1 MKSETGTATIRS
13 TLPIGGTWNPIEGEE
28 TGGLLLRTFPDDAS
42 ARRMLAEA
50 SRGIL
55 SRCSDPQ
62 GPKRADA
69 GLAIGYV
76 QSGKTLSFTTVA
88 ALAKDNGY
96 AMVILIGGTS
106 LYLLSQTEGRL
117 VKDLQLDKKRTW
129 LHVLGP
135 RGGGSAATKE
145 ARISADA
152 QTIQSALDEWDDEE
166 CDPDE
171 RRTVVVT
178 VMKHAG
184 NLASLEKLIGK
195 LQMPNAP
202 VLIIDDEADQASLDG
217 NAGSKKTTKPTATFA
232 SIDSLRSS
240 VRAKCSHTFLQYT
253 ATPQANLLIDIS
265 DALSPS
271 FVRILE
277 PGGAYVGGR
286 ELFLE
291 REKDHLRRI
300 PANEVDDALDADAGP
315 PLSLR
320 DALACFL
327 VGISGDYESGF
338 TKEPGANRSMLIH
351 PSRLTGDHARLREW
365 VERMK
370 SDWLELLHDDAK
382 VSASEERDA
391 LDSVLRKAHDDLIQT
406 DSKLPPLE
414 DLVPHMRL
422 ALRRTEILE
431 LNKGAPPVPW
441 ARHFSFILI
450 GGQAI
455 ERGFTVEG
463 LTITHLA
470 RSRGQGLADAIQQRA
485 RFFGYKRGY
494 LGRIRIWID
503 DATREDFKNYARHE
517 LDLRGRLEPI
527 AKNGQPL
534 RVWRREFLLDPQLR
548 ATRRNVLSRAVKQRR
563 LNEEWLTLDRPALS
577 GDDLLENRRL
587 LETIS
592 AKLSFQ
598 EDQGHPD
605 RTLEQRHLISNPLK
619 LSDFMAFLADIRV
632 SDSDQ
637 RDLLYGA
644 MLQLDAYAE
653 KHGGDRPAWIYQMGK
668 GNPRDRKITSGK
680 IAQLYQGR
688 NPRTGMPIYPGDREI
703 MVRDEP
709 SLQVHVLQTKDG
721 AFRQIPAFALW
732 IPAKYA
738 VGTLV
743 QSGVS

>member
-1 MKSETGTATIRS
+1 MTTEMGTATIQ
-13 TLPIGGTWNPIEGEE
+13 TILPVGGTWNPIEGEE
-28 TGGLLLRTFPDDAS
+28 TGGLLRRTFPDDRD
-42 ARRMLAEA
+42 ARRALAEA

-55 SRCSDPQ
+55 SRCSDPN
-62 GPKRADA
+62 GVKKADA

-88 ALAKDNGY
+88 ALAKDNNY
-96 AMVILIGGTS
+96 AMVVLVGGTS

-117 VKDLQLDKKRTW
+117 VKDLELNKKRTW

-135 RGGGSAATKE
+135 RGGGNASAKQ
-145 ARISADA
+145 ARISADV
-152 QTIQSALDEWDDEE
+152 QTIQSALDEWDDDD
-166 CDPDE
+166 CDPEE
-171 RRTVVVT
+171 RRTVVIT

-184 NLASLEKLIGK
+184 NLSTLAEMIGR
-195 LQMPNAP
+195 LRIPNSP

-217 NAGSKKTTKPTATFA
+217 NAGSKDATSPTATYSA
-232 SIDSLRSS
+232 IDGLRSS
-240 VRAKCSHTFLQYT
+240 VAKKSSHTFLQYT

-277 PGGAYVGGR
+277 PGSAYVGGR

-291 REKDHLRRI
+291 REQDHLRSI
-300 PANEVDDALDADAGP
+300 PANEVDNALSADAGP
-315 PLSLR
+315 PVSLR
-320 DALACFL
+320 DALASFL
-327 VGISGDYESGF
+327 IGIAADYESGF
-338 TKEPGANRSMLIH
+338 AKESGANRSMLVH

-365 VERMK
+365 IERMK
-370 SDWLELLHDDAK
+370 SDWLDLLQDDAK
-382 VSASEERDA
+382 ISTPEERNA
-391 LDSVLRKAHDDLIQT
+391 LNDVLWKAYTDLMRT
-406 DSKLPPLE
+406 DSALPPIEALI
-414 DLVPHMRL
+414 PHMRL
-422 ALRRTEILE
+422 ALRRTEVLE

-463 LTITHLA
+463 LTTTHLA

-494 LGRIRIWID
+494 LGRVRIWID

-527 AKNGQPL
+527 ARNGQPL

-563 LNEEWLTLDRPALS
+563 LSDEWLTLDRPSLS
-577 GDDLLENRRL
+577 GGDLTDNQTL
-587 LETIS
+587 LKTIC
-592 AKLSFQ
+592 AITSFQ
-598 EDQGHPD
+598 EDSGHPD
-605 RTLEQRHLISNPLK
+605 RTVEQRHLVSDPVD
-619 LSDFMAFLADIRV
+619 LSDFLALLADIRV
-632 SDSDQ
+632 SNSDQ

-644 MLQLDAYAE
+644 MLQIDAYAE
-653 KHGGDRPAWIYQMGK
+653 KFGADRPARIYQMGK
-668 GNPRDRKITSGK
+668 GNPRERKIAAGK

-688 NPRTGMPIYPGDREI
+688 NPRTGMPVYPGDREI
-703 MVRDEP
+703 MVRNEP
-709 SLQVHVLQTKDG
+709 TLQVHVLETKDG
-721 AFRQIPAFALW
+721 IYRQIPAFAVW
-732 IPAKYA
+732 MPEKYS

-743 QSGVS
+743 QSDGS